1 MSSKLARSNKNKGIS
16 LVELLIVVVVIGI
29 IAAILLPAVG
39 GPRVGPSRRTT
50 CLNNIRNIALAC
62 TSYESTNG
70 QFPAAVSS
78 HSESFWVRIL
88 PMLDQ
93 VPLYDDFRAEPDYNL
108 AKDMLAGVEM
118 EVLRCT
124 STPTSDFESTPFA
137 GFTSHYTGS
146 AGPASSNLEDKYG
159 STEFSYQTNNFG
171 PIGLRGLFSPT
182 IIDGADPSEAV
193 ARKSKSG
200 VITERV
206 SDGMSNTLAIIET
219 SRSDFNKGGRTFTN
233 HRPRWSWGL
242 EEAEPTKVNW
252 SRSIARTIN
261 SFDDLPHQ
269 EIPFHELPISS
280 NHPGGAHV
288 SNGDGST
295 HFVSE
300 EIDLIVLQAVGGI
313 DEGDVANQSL
323 DR

>member
-1 MSSKLARSNKNKGIS
+1 MSPKLAGSNKNQGIT
-16 LVELLIVVVVIGI
+16 LVELLIVIVVIGI

-39 GPRVGPSRRTT
+39 RPRGGPSRRTT

-70 QFPAAVSS
+70 KFPAAVSS

-88 PMLDQ
+88 AMLDQ
-93 VPLYDDFRAEPDYNL
+93 NSLYDDFRAAPDDHI
-108 AKDMLAGVEM
+108 AKDILAGVEL
-118 EVLRCT
+118 EILRCT
-124 STPTSDFESTPFA
+124 STSSTDFGSTPF
-137 GFTSHYTGS
+137 GFTSHYTGC
-146 AGPASSNLEDKYG
+146 AGPASSNTADKYG
-159 STEFSYQTNNFG
+159 SAEFSYQTDGFG
-171 PIGLRGLFSPT
+171 PVGLRGLFSPT
-182 IIDGADPSEAV
+182 IVDGADPSAPF
-193 ARKSKSG
+193 ARATKSG
-200 VITERV
+200 VITEHV
-206 SDGMSNTLAIIET
+206 TDGMSNTLAIIET

-252 SRSIARTIN
+252 SRSIARPIN
-261 SFDDLPHQ
+261 SFDDVPHQ

-288 SNGDGST
+288 SNGDGSI